1 MSALCQ
7 KRTRALQHKTW
18 LFDHLVGGGDQ
29 CWWDRQSERLSSFA
43 VNDQLK
49 SCRRL
54 HWKIGRFFS
63 FEDTVDVVRCWPEVT
78 SDVDAIGG
86 RLPSGVHRRAWIEPH
101 RIGSGQQRTH
111 QGTGRPTPRFLKGRP
126 AVVVASGPAVP
137 VAPTN
142 RGYSTR
148 RRPAPRWAVT
158 VNERVTAR
166 RFPRRPDPSKC

>member
-1 MSALCQ
+1 MAIRSP
-7 KRTRALQHKTW
+7 RRRWRAV
-18 LFDHLVGGGDQ
+18 F
-29 CWWDRQSERLSSFA
+29 
-43 VNDQLK
+43 
-49 SCRRL
+49 
-54 HWKIGRFFS
+54 
-63 FEDTVDVVRCWPEVT
+63 
-78 SDVDAIGG
+78 
-86 RLPSGVHRRAWIEPH
+86 RRAWIEPH

-158 VNERVTAR
+158 VNERVTDR